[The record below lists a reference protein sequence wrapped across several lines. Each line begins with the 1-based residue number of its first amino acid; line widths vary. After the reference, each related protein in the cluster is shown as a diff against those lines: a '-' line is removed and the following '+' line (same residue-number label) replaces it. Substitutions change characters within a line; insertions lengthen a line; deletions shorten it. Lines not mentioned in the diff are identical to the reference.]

1 LRETL
6 TRVLRSY
13 RWTRG
18 KTAADPISLASPLA
32 RKADCDFDADAWDRG
47 SATTLSAAGIG
58 RVVLNR
64 LPAADATPLPLA
76 EDDQPAWRAVIGKPN
91 DTSRPTL
98 AALHAFGVRGI
109 RVDVGAGAATDL
121 EQLLPLADHIVP
133 FDWHIELRMAAPGS
147 ARTLAKAEWLLM
159 QFPLAVCF
167 SGIGRLGHA
176 SRTADADL
184 KLLLGLMTLG
194 RYWLKLSANDLAP
207 SQLQLWDELPPLA
220 QALQTIRKDRLVWGS
235 GKQMDGG
242 GATHLASGLALLEK
256 CLPHPGDQ
264 EQVLVDNPARLYG
277 FGVR

>member
-18 KTAADPISLASPLA
+18 ATAADVVSLSSPPA
-32 RKADCDFDADAWDRG
+32 RRSDCDFDADAWDRG
-47 SATTLSAAGIG
+47 SALALSEAGIG

-91 DTSRPTL
+91 DTSRSTL

-109 RVDVGAGAATDL
+109 RVDVGSSAAADL
-121 EQLLPLADHIVP
+121 EPLLRLADHIVP
-133 FDWHIELRMAAPGS
+133 FGWHIELRMAAPGS
-147 ARTLAKAEWLLM
+147 TRALAKAEWLLM
-159 QFPLAVCF
+159 QFPLAICF
-167 SGIGRLGHA
+167 SGLGRLGNA

-184 KLLLGLMTLG
+184 AFLLGIMKLG
-194 RYWLKLSANDLAP
+194 RYWLKLSGNELAP
-207 SQLQLWDELPPLA
+207 PQLQLWDEVPPLA
-220 QALQTIRKDRLVWGS
+220 QALQTIRKDRIIWGS
-235 GKQMDGG
+235 GKQVDGG
-242 GATHLASGLALLEK
+242 NAAHLASGLALLEK

-264 EQVLVDNPARLYG
+264 EQVLVDNPALLYG